1 MKKDIIGIVIVVSTF
16 LVGYIVYSSHIPD
29 MLRVSFLDVGQG
41 DAIFIQS
48 PSGVQVLIDGGATK
62 QVLEKLHDVMP
73 LFDQSIDMVIA
84 THPDLDHIGGLTD
97 VMNHFSVKIF
107 LDPDAKNTGGAQDIL
122 NAKLVQNKINR
133 IIARRGQVY
142 DLGAGVMLTILFPYD
157 DVSTTDTND
166 ASIVA
171 RLTYGT
177 HSFLLTGDAPVST
190 EYVLSA
196 IDGKNIQSD
205 VLKLG
210 HHGSNTSTSESFL
223 EVVQPK
229 WSIVSAG
236 KDNSYGHPHQ
246 EVVDRVSK
254 FKSEILNTASEGTIT
269 FESTGETIT
278 VLP

>member
-1 MKKDIIGIVIVVSTF
+1 MGVCIILSTF
-16 LVGYIVYSSHIPD
+16 LAGYMAYSSHTPD
-29 MLRVSFLDVGQG
+29 TLHVSFLDVGQG

-73 LFDQSIDMVIA
+73 MFDHSIDMVIA

-97 VMNHFSVKIF
+97 VIDRFSIKTF
-107 LDPDAKNTGGAQDIL
+107 LDPAAKNTGGIQDVL
-122 NAKLVQNKINR
+122 NKKVADKNIAR
-133 IIARRGQVY
+133 IIARRGQTY
-142 DLGAGVMLTILFPYD
+142 DLGKGVVLTILFPYD
-157 DVSTTDTND
+157 DVSTGDTND

-171 RLTYGT
+171 RLTYGLN
-177 HSFLLTGDAPVST
+177 SFLLTGDAPVST

-196 IDGKNIQSD
+196 IDEKSIQSD

-210 HHGSNTSTSESFL
+210 HHGSNTSTSEMFL
-223 EVVQPK
+223 GVVRPK

-236 KDNSYGHPHQ
+236 KNNTYGHPHQ
-246 EVVDRVSK
+246 EVIERLRK
-254 FKSEILNTASEGTIT
+254 FKSEVLDTRINGTIT
-269 FESTGETIT
+269 FESTGEMIT

>member
-1 MKKDIIGIVIVVSTF
+1 MKKDFIAICIIFVVLCT
-16 LVGYIVYSSHIPD
+16 GYITYYSGVPKV
-29 MLRVSFLDVGQG
+29 LRVSFLDVGQG

-73 LFDQSIDMVIA
+73 MFDQSIDMIIA

-97 VMNHFSVKIF
+97 VIDRFSIKIF
-107 LDPDAKNTGGAQDIL
+107 IDPSAKNEGNVQDIL
-122 NAKLVQNKINR
+122 DTKIIEKNITK

-142 DLGAGVMLTILFPYD
+142 DLGQGAVLTILFPYD
-157 DVSTTDTND
+157 DVSTIDTND

-171 RLTYGT
+171 RLTYGA

-196 IDGKNIQSD
+196 VDGKNIQSD

-210 HHGSNTSTSESFL
+210 HHGSNTSTSDTFL
-223 EVVQPK
+223 EVVKPK
-229 WSIVSAG
+229 WSVVSTS
-236 KDNSYGHPHQ
+236 KDNTYGHPHQ
-246 EVVDRVSK
+246 EVVERVLK
-254 FKSEILNTASEGTIT
+254 YKSEILNTAVQGTIR
-269 FESTGETIT
+269 FESNGEVIK